1 MPHLRR
7 PLRLRLAIALAIA
20 AALPLAAQEPL
31 KILDVKPVAP
41 GPPRIDGLI
50 DDPCWKA
57 VKPAGDFYQYDPING
72 AKAAEETSVWAAYDQ
87 DYLYFAF
94 LMKDSQ
100 PGRIWAELTPR
111 NEYENNDSIKVII
124 DAYNDKRSSLEFEVN
139 PKGVQKNSVET
150 IWKSEAVIR
159 PDGWSAEMAIPFKS
173 LRFSAK
179 KLEVWGINFERYVNR
194 LNETDFWT
202 DVKRDLPEL
211 LQSGELRGLAGL
223 RPGYNLEFFPYAGV
237 RTSKWDEEADGGTSV
252 MKETKAAYGVDA
264 KWGIK
269 PNLYLDVTASPDFS
283 EVESDPFIYQLSPY
297 ESYLQEHRPFFTEG
311 SQYFSLGGDEE
322 AEYHGGGT
330 SLFYS
335 RRIGNPRG
343 AVKLSGKTGGFG
355 FGVLGAINKVVEG
368 DQDPVAEPGSRDSY
382 FGVFRIQKD
391 ILKNSQVGVYYA
403 GMRDPKATGGAVG
416 NQNFALDFNF
426 NFADYNYIRGM
437 AALTYNEG
445 APKTRNGIY
454 QLGFNREPDAG
465 LQLTAGFLRVEN
477 NVNISTGY
485 IGQIDIQSF
494 EAMIGHAWR
503 YNKGLFKRF
512 SFDFSGAFKQ
522 DSYGHPTGQAGEFF
536 VFSQLFNRIDA
547 HVGVQVGRSKYQLRD
562 ADGRI
567 FWTPDYIGTYGA
579 NLDFGWDR
587 GGFLKEIS
595 VEAGWEKGGVYNEG
609 GTAVVPGSET
619 QIQGEIVL
627 APRSNLQWSASGG
640 WIGQTSDA
648 TGGEI
653 FDGLAYETALR
664 YQLTRSLFLN
674 ARYFGE
680 TREKQYSLDFLV
692 GYYFGAGNVV
702 QLALKKSERNEL
714 LGPVERGY
722 SITLKVSYLLRI

>member
-179 KLEVWGINFERYVNR
+179 KLDVWGVNFERYIHR
-194 LNETDFWT
+194 LNETDYWT
-202 DVKRDLPEL
+202 DVDRDLPKL
-211 LQSGELRGLAGL
+211 QQSGELRGLAGL

-237 RTSKWDEEADGGTSV
+237 RTSKMEGEEDN
-252 MKETKAAYGVDA
+252 TKAAVGLDA
-264 KWGIK
+264 KWGIR

-283 EVESDPFIYQLSPY
+283 EVESDPFIPQLSPY
-297 ESYLQEHRPFFTEG
+297 ENYFEENRPFFTEG
-311 SQYFSLGGDEE
+311 SRYFNLSSGDEFHE
-322 AEYHGGGT
+322 GGL

-335 RRIGNPRG
+335 RRIRNPRI
-343 AVKLSGKTGGFG
+343 AAKVSGKTGGFG
-355 FGVLGAINKVVEG
+355 FGILGALNKEEVGEG
-368 DQDPVAEPGSRDSY
+368 EDPDNSF
-382 FGVFRIQKD
+382 FGVFRVQKD
-391 ILKNSQVGVYYA
+391 IFKNSQVGVYYA
-403 GMRDPKATGGAVG
+403 GVHDGADR
-416 NQNFALDFNF
+416 NQNFAVDFNF
-426 NFADYNYIRGM
+426 NFKDFYYIQGM
-437 AALTYNEG
+437 GAFTLNEG
-445 APKTRNGIY
+445 VPNSRNGIY
-454 QLGFNREPDAG
+454 QLNFQREPDAG
-465 LQLTAGFLRVEN
+465 LQVMSGFQRIEDNVDIRTGYIDQVDFQSFDLTAG
-477 NVNISTGY
+477 Y
-485 IGQIDIQSF
+485 
-494 EAMIGHAWR
+494 AWR
-503 YNKGLFKRF
+503 YNKGLFKRL
-512 SFDFSGAFKQ
+512 SFDVGGRVLQ
-522 DSYGHPTGQAGEFF
+522 DSYGSAAGENVEAM
-536 VFSQLFNRIDA
+536 VFSDLFNLIEVHGGFDFGRRRY
-547 HVGVQVGRSKYQLRD
+547 QVRD
-562 ADGRI
+562 VDDEIVWA
-567 FWTPDYIGTYGA
+567 PDFIRTYGG
-579 NLDFGWDR
+579 NLDFSWER
-587 GGFLKEIS
+587 GGFLKEVS
-595 VEAGWEKGGVYNEG
+595 LEGGWEKRGVYNDDW
-609 GTAVVPGSET
+609 TAAVPGT
-619 QIQGEIVL
+619 QTSVEGQLVL
-627 APRSNLQWSASGG
+627 RPRSNLEWSIEGD
-640 WIGQTSDA
+640 WIRQTVDG
-648 TGGEI
+648 TGEEAFNAI
-653 FDGLAYETALR
+653 SYETALH

-674 ARYFGE
+674 TRLLGE
-680 TREKQYSLDFLV
+680 TEENQYSFDFLV
-692 GYYFGAGNVV
+692 GYYFGAGNIV
-702 QLALKKSERNEL
+702 QLAFKKSERNEL
-714 LGPVERGY
+714 LGRVGGY